1 MRAGSSAEALMRA
14 GARTTAA
21 TLPWLVRRGALR
33 FWDELPRSVAAGA
46 LGLATAAPLV
56 VAMIAALPDWILAVT
71 TVPPALALTG
81 LVRFAAAVARGDGP
95 RLAVLRELD
104 PALAVLLAAGV
115 SLAGLG
121 LTSGGGAALAGAAG
135 AAALLL
141 VFPYALAYGALR
153 GRRGLR
159 ALRGGAILVA
169 FRPSWALTLVA
180 MGCLGGFAAAA
191 SAGVLAA
198 VVLPLLLA
206 ITASQTIGLLD
217 EIDALQGRA

>member
-1 MRAGSSAEALMRA
+1 MPARSSVVAV
-14 GARTTAA
+14 
-21 TLPWLVRRGALR
+21 TLPWLVRRGALG
-33 FWDELPRSVAAGA
+33 FWHELPRCVVAGA
-46 LGLATAAPLV
+46 LGLATAAPLL
-56 VAMIAALPDWILAVT
+56 VAMIAALPDWILAAT

-95 RLAVLRELD
+95 RLATLREVD
-104 PALAVLLAAGV
+104 PALALLLAGGV
-115 SLAGLG
+115 SLAGLA
-121 LTSGGGAALAGAAG
+121 LNSGGGAALAGAAG
-135 AAALLL
+135 AAGLLL

-159 ALRGGAILVA
+159 AVRGGAILVA

-206 ITASQTIGLLD
+206 ITASQTLGLLD